1 MSYLKEVVE
10 LFAHIKKL
18 LSMGLVFA
26 LVLVFNAPL
35 VRADEPE
42 KELLKR
48 IEKLEQEQA
57 KAKVAGAIKI
67 KGYVQARYESDQT
80 ASSSDTFKVK
90 SAYVVPYGTIVPG
103 WDFEVEID
111 AADTAGKPLRNAF
124 IAYTALKPY
133 ATIRIGQQKPSY
145 SEEFWTSSSVIDTI
159 ERALAVT
166 SLSAERDIGLNVFG
180 ELFKNKLDYGL
191 GVFNGTGINTTDT
204 NDIKDFAGRL
214 VFSPFKGSKGVLDGL
229 SAGGAFWTGSQ
240 RQTTFDSTSVAGN
253 INRYAGLLAYRYER
267 LKLQGEYLS
276 QTLDKVAGGEKKS
289 DGWYV
294 LGVYDLMKKDH
305 PQLQLVAKYEEYDP
319 DTDVSDNKQDIT
331 TVGLNYF
338 FNKAVK
344 VMVNYRIKNETP
356 KVKNDQFLVQ
366 FQLKF

>member
-1 MSYLKEVVE
+1 MFTHV
-10 LFAHIKKL
+10 KKFL
-18 LSMGLVFA
+18 GIGLSFA
-26 LVLVFNAPL
+26 LVLVFNTSL
-35 VRADEPE
+35 VRADEPD

-57 KAKVAGAIKI
+57 VKKKLTDQIKI

-80 ASSSDTFKVK
+80 ASSSDTFKIK
-90 SAYVVPYGTIVPG
+90 SAYIIPYGTIVPG

-111 AADTAGKPLRNAF
+111 AADTSGKPLRNSF
-124 IAYTALKPY
+124 IAYTALNPY

-166 SLSAERDIGLNVFG
+166 SLSAERDIGVNIFG
-180 ELFKNKLDYGL
+180 KLFQDKLGYGL

-229 SAGGAFWTGSQ
+229 RAGGAFWTGSQ

-253 INRYAGLLAYRYER
+253 INRYAGLLAYTYER
-267 LKLQGEYLS
+267 IKLQGEYLS
-276 QTLDKVAGGEKKS
+276 QTLDKVAGGKKKS
-289 DGWYV
+289 DGWYL
-294 LGVYDLMKKDH
+294 LGVYDLMKKDY
-305 PQLQLVAKYEEYDP
+305 PELQLVAKYEKYDP
-319 DTDVSDNKQDIT
+319 DTDVSSNNQDIT

-344 VMVNYRIKNETP
+344 IMVNYRIKNETP
-356 KVKNDQFLVQ
+356 KVSNDQILVQ
-366 FQLKF
+366 LQLKF